1 MRELTNAQ
9 LAVRI
14 TTIIAIATT
23 FLAIIKLIFGILGHS
38 HALIADGVHSA
49 ADLLIDVMV
58 LFAAHY
64 AHQQA
69 DHNHP
74 YGHGRIET
82 AATLALALIL
92 ILAGIGIIINAGE
105 HVWAHKPTPTP
116 NTYVLVIAAIS
127 AIINEGLFH
136 YSLRIAKQIQS
147 SLLSA
152 NAWHCRSDVA
162 ASLVVFFGVAC
173 AILGYPILD
182 AIAAIIVGLMVIKLG
197 TKIAWSSICELV
209 DMGVDDKTVNLIKS
223 AINKVPR
230 VRALHQLRTRTIN
243 NLIFLDVHILV
254 APRLSVSEG
263 HFIGEQVRAQL
274 LHEIPDIKDITVH
287 VDAEDDELVEM
298 FEPPH
303 DLPGRDELIQL
314 LKSRWQNLIDEISD
328 DNIVLHYLAGKIY
341 VELRLPVRLLIN
353 KDHAQ
358 DLITELRENVNDM
371 NVIAKVDVLY
381 Y

>member
-23 FLAIIKLIFGILGHS
+23 FLAILKLIFGYLGHS
-38 HALIADGVHSA
+38 HALIADGIHSA

-69 DHNHP
+69 DQNHP

-105 HVWAHKPTPTP
+105 HVWGHKTMPIPS
-116 NTYVLVIAAIS
+116 TYVLIIAAIS

-136 YSLRIAKQIQS
+136 YSLRVAKQIKS
-147 SLLSA
+147 NLLSA

-162 ASLVVFFGVAC
+162 ASLVVFFGVTC
-173 AILGYPILD
+173 SILGYPILD
-182 AIAAIIVGLMVIKLG
+182 AVAAIVVGLMVIKLG
-197 TKIAWSSICELV
+197 AKIAWSSVCELV
-209 DMGVDDKTVNLIKS
+209 DMGVDDPTAALIKS
-223 AINKVPR
+223 TINKVPH

-243 NLIFLDVHILV
+243 NQIFLDVHILV

-263 HFIGEQVRAQL
+263 HFIGEQVREKL
-274 LHEIPDIKDITVH
+274 LVDVPNVKDVTLH
-287 VDAEDDELVEM
+287 VDSEDDEIAELRGY
-298 FEPPH
+298 FSH
-303 DLPGRDELIQL
+303 LPDRDAL
-314 LKSRWQNLIDEISD
+314 LKILKIRWQNLVDDLNE
-328 DNIVLHYLAGKIY
+328 DNIVLHYLSGKITI
-341 VELRLPVRLLIN
+341 ELRLPVSLLMN
-353 KDHAQ
+353 KEDRA
-358 DLITELRENVNDM
+358 ELTRELQEKISDIPE
-371 NVIAKVDVLY
+371 IAKVELFFY
-381 Y
+381 